1 MRKALIIG
9 LTLTMV
15 MALSSFAM
23 AKKPTQFT
31 CAPSNVAVDNADPT
45 VVCFD
50 WDWVGCEG
58 EPIKYSVDVELL
70 VAGEGWDD
78 PLAETQE
85 LSFGTSDRTDEEAFN
100 ETFLCVPIE
109 AFVYW
114 NGVEYVPFSG
124 DAAAKVKALGKGP
137 DFRQNNTFSSF
148 AEFLIDQ

>member
-1 MRKALIIG
+1 MKKALIIG

-31 CAPSNVAVDNADPT
+31 CAPTNMAVDTADPT

-50 WDWVGCEG
+50 WDWECPG

-70 VAGEGWDD
+70 VAGEDWDD
-78 PLAETQE
+78 PLADIQK
-85 LSFGTSDRTDEEAFN
+85 LSFGTSDRTDEEPFN

-109 AFVYW
+109 AFQYW
-114 NGVEYVPFSG
+114 DGVGPVPFLG

-137 DFRQNNTFSSF
+137 DFRQNNAFSAYTDF
-148 AEFLIDQ
+148 EL

>member
-1 MRKALIIG
+1 MKKVLLVSLIFATV
-9 LTLTMV
+9 L
-15 MALSSFAM
+15 AFSSTAM
-23 AKKPTQFT
+23 AKKDTQFT
-31 CAPSNVAVDNADPT
+31 CAPTDPIIDT
-45 VVCFD
+45 TTDTAVVCFD
-50 WDWVGCEG
+50 WDWECSG

-137 DFRQNNTFSSF
+137 DFRQNNAFSAF
-148 AEFLIDQ
+148 TEFSLE